1 MIITRAPFRVS
12 FFGGGTD
19 YVEWFS
25 KHGGSFLSLAIDK
38 YAYITLRVKP
48 SFLEKRYRVSWR
60 LQEDVSKISQIKHPI
75 VRHSLLYN
83 KFKDGVDIT
92 YLGDLPSGTGMGSS
106 SAFTVALNHALLL
119 AQKKSF
125 NAQKT

>member
-48 SFLEKRYRVSWR
+48 SFLENDIGFLGGCKRM
-60 LQEDVSKISQIKHPI
+60 SQK
-75 VRHSLLYN
+75 SL
-83 KFKDGVDIT
+83 K
-92 YLGDLPSGTGMGSS
+92 
-106 SAFTVALNHALLL
+106 LNIL
-119 AQKKSF
+119 
-125 NAQKT
+125 